1 MSKLITLAEHET
13 TVRQLANG
21 QQLPVSRMQSRV
33 IREQLLRL

>member
-1 MSKLITLAEHET
+1 MPGGTYVVT
-13 TVRQLANG
+13 LANG